1 MTHTEQFLR
10 DIEWKKWQN
19 THRLFAILDCA
30 QLSDEDRK
38 AVHYLDTSVCLSLFK
53 GAQDEALHDVEPL
66 LLDPLNISTSHGMPW
81 LVQSDQSVPALLWL
95 ASNLPIEEL
104 ATRMRSLL
112 SADLPGAPDA
122 LLRFYD
128 PRVFCKLMHVLSV
141 DQKALFFASAQQWW
155 AWSTTRGER
164 KHFVAPSVQAQAVEK
179 IALNSAQM
187 QVLNQ
192 MDMDEFV
199 SKTKADMVRQKDTRV
214 HTKDLSRDQIERLV
228 DEHINKAVAFGF
240 ESEEG
245 VVEYLDCV
253 VTVLGWSFEEE
264 ASYGDALLTLQN
276 DSFDEGKK
284 LAYLKRVNRIA

>member
-1 MTHTEQFLR
+1 
-10 DIEWKKWQN
+10 
-19 THRLFAILDCA
+19 
-30 QLSDEDRK
+30 
-38 AVHYLDTSVCLSLFK
+38 
-53 GAQDEALHDVEPL
+53 
-66 LLDPLNISTSHGMPW
+66 
-81 LVQSDQSVPALLWL
+81 
-95 ASNLPIEEL
+95 
-104 ATRMRSLL
+104 
-112 SADLPGAPDA
+112 
-122 LLRFYD
+122 
-128 PRVFCKLMHVLSV
+128 MHVLSV
-141 DQKALFFASAQQWW
+141 DQKALIFASAQQWW

-276 DSFDEGKK
+276 DSFDEDKK